1 MTVLRVILSKPHL
14 GARAPKYEARL
25 EDESVLLCVS
35 REPEFAAARAL
46 LGLGY
51 APEELMTTRWEGSAH
66 DAIVPATLGHLA
78 KWTVKE
84 RDKSG
89 LQVERWQPQPQNA
102 VSSPRGASQ
111 RAHEGAT
118 GSRTAGQGPNAPA
131 SGHGRLELKRAENR

>member
-1 MTVLRVILSKPHL
+1 MEDSPVLRVMLSREAHL
-14 GARAPKYEARL
+14 HAKQAPAYEAWL
-25 EDESVLLCVS
+25 DGVLLCTS

-89 LQVERWQPQPQNA
+89 LRVERWQPRPQNA
-102 VSSPRGASQ
+102 VSSLLGEPQ
-111 RAHEGAT
+111 DEQEGE
-118 GSRTAGQGPNAPA
+118 GGYDTAP
-131 SGHGRLELKRAENR
+131 